1 MIQAARTTR
10 RTFFAKLTALALAAR
25 ERRAVA
31 AAPLANAAPD
41 IVRGPPRHRFALA
54 LSGGCIRAFAHVGVI
69 KAFAAAGLHPDLV
82 VGSSS
87 GSLVGALYC
96 AQPDAA
102 ALERTALAL
111 RWDDLERFRP
121 SKYGFYSLEP
131 MREFVNRRTGE
142 RSIEQ
147 FATRFAAVATAL
159 HTGEVK
165 LIDAGEPGLAVMASA
180 SAPGL
185 VRPTRIDGRD
195 YVDGSVVAPVPVR
208 AARALGAATVVAVS
222 VNFLPEEA
230 TPANG
235 FDVAVQAFY
244 IAASRVLHEELDH
257 ADVTIRP
264 QLPPLEDMR
273 MESNPAILA
282 AGERAGR
289 LAVPQ
294 VRAALAQAA
303 EVAS

>member
-1 MIQAARTTR
+1 MIQAGRTTR
-10 RTFFAKLTALALAAR
+10 RTFFANLAALAFAAR
-25 ERRAVA
+25 EQQA
-31 AAPLANAAPD
+31 AAASPAKAAPAID
-41 IVRGPPRHRFALA
+41 RGPPRHRFALA

-69 KAFAAAGLHPDLV
+69 KAFAEAGLHPDLV

-102 ALERTALAL
+102 ALERTALSL
-111 RWDDLERFRP
+111 RWDDLEQFRP

-131 MREFVNRRTGE
+131 MREFVNRRTGG
-142 RSIEQ
+142 RRIEQ
-147 FATRFAAVATAL
+147 FATRFAAVATDL
-159 HTGEVK
+159 RTGEPK

-185 VRPTRIDGRD
+185 VRPTRIDGRH
-195 YVDGSVVAPVPVR
+195 YVDGSVACPAHVR
-208 AARALGAATVVAVS
+208 IARALGARTAIAVS
-222 VNFLPEEA
+222 VTFLPEEA
-230 TPANG
+230 TPTNG
-235 FDVAVQAFY
+235 YDVAVQAFY
-244 IAASRVLHEELDH
+244 IAASRVLREELAR

-273 MESNPAILA
+273 IENNPAILA
-282 AGERAGR
+282 AGECAGR

-294 VRAALAQAA
+294 VRAALARAA
-303 EVAS
+303 RA

>member
-1 MIQAARTTR
+1 MIQAGRTTR
-10 RTFFAKLTALALAAR
+10 RTFFANLAALAFAAR
-25 ERRAVA
+25 EQQA
-31 AAPLANAAPD
+31 AAASPAKAAPAID
-41 IVRGPPRHRFALA
+41 RGPPRHRFPLA

-69 KAFAAAGLHPDLV
+69 KAFAEAGLHPDLV

-102 ALERTALAL
+102 ALERTALSL
-111 RWDDLERFRP
+111 RWDDLEQFRP

-131 MREFVNRRTGE
+131 MREFVNRRTGG
-142 RSIEQ
+142 RRIEQ
-147 FATRFAAVATAL
+147 FATRFAAVATDL
-159 HTGEVK
+159 RTGEPK

-185 VRPTRIDGRD
+185 VRPTRIDGRH
-195 YVDGSVVAPVPVR
+195 YVDGSVACPVPVR
-208 AARALGAATVVAVS
+208 IARALGARTAIAVS
-222 VNFLPEEA
+222 VTFLPEEA
-230 TPANG
+230 TPTNG
-235 FDVAVQAFY
+235 YDVAVQAFY
-244 IAASRVLHEELDH
+244 IAASRVLREELAR

-273 MESNPAILA
+273 IENNPAILA

-294 VRAALAQAA
+294 VRAALARAA
-303 EVAS
+303 RA

>member
-10 RTFFAKLTALALAAR
+10 RTFFANLAALALAAR
-25 ERRAVA
+25 EQQA
-31 AAPLANAAPD
+31 AAASPAKAAPAID
-41 IVRGPPRHRFALA
+41 RDPPRHRFALA

-69 KAFAAAGLHPDLV
+69 KAFAESGLHPDLV

-102 ALERTALAL
+102 ALERTALSL
-111 RWDDLERFRP
+111 RWDDLEQFRP

-131 MREFVNRRTGE
+131 MREFVNRRTGGQ
-142 RSIEQ
+142 RIEQ
-147 FATRFAAVATAL
+147 FSTRFAAVATDL
-159 HTGEVK
+159 RTGEPK

-185 VRPTRIDGRD
+185 VRPTHIDGRD
-195 YVDGSVVAPVPVR
+195 YVDGSIVAPTPVR
-208 AARALGAATVVAVS
+208 AARALGAATVIAVS

-230 TPANG
+230 APSNG

-244 IAASRVLHEELDH
+244 IAAGRVLLEDVQH
-257 ADVTIRP
+257 ADLVIRP
-264 QLPPLEDMR
+264 RLPPLEDMR
-273 MESNPAILA
+273 MENNPAILA

-294 VRAALAQAA
+294 VRAALARAAQA
-303 EVAS
+303 